1 MKRKLFSLFIAALCC
16 ISTWATE
23 GALSGRFTINA
34 SGDQI
39 VFSQGNLQY
48 KDGTGW
54 RFAEHQWDF
63 IGAWGT
69 SDWVDLFGWGTWGEG
84 QNPLNTSKTDGD
96 YSWSSDFSGT
106 LINATSEGWYTPST
120 DTYNYIFNTKHI

>member
-1 MKRKLFSLFIAALCC
+1 MLNQKFNNMKRKLFSLIFAALCC
-16 ISTWATE
+16 ASMWATE

-34 SGDQI
+34 NGDQI

-63 IGAWGT
+63 VGAWNT
-69 SDWVDLFGWGTWGEG
+69 SDWVDLFGWGT
-84 QNPLNTSKTDGD
+84 
-96 YSWSSDFSGT
+96 
-106 LINATSEGWYTPST
+106 
-120 DTYNYIFNTKHI
+120 